1 MKHITHVTIPS
12 ASTPAPATLLET
24 TQKGAIVGA
33 FATAL
38 GTLATAFNTT
48 TTGLNTLAHKSSP
61 AKP

>member
-1 MKHITHVTIPS
+1 MKHIQHVTIPS
-12 ASTPAPATLLET
+12 ASTPAQATLLET
-24 TQKGAIVGA
+24 TQKGIIVGA

-48 TTGLNTLAHKSSP
+48 VTGVNTLAHKNST